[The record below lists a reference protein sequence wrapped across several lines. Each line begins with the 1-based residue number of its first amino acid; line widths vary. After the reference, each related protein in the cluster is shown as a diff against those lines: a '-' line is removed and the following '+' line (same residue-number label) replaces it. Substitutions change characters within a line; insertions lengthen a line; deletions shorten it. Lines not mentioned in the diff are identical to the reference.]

1 MKPFLEHYNNN
12 RFVEEDHRASTHH
25 MLKQRVMRMVSGMLS
40 LWVVTVTR
48 VDVQK
53 HDFNADASDYKLLK
67 DVGFWLPQ
75 SIKKLNMVK
84 NLKYI
89 GNKIHNSFSP
99 LFNSFLDIVNSF
111 LHFLLLDPT
120 YMIRVVQPMHQT
132 MFTDTLL
139 AWSVVHGAIAGY
151 TEYTSDLIN
160 GRPTNIPYNR
170 ITEKQ
175 NNVVITG

>member
-89 GNKIHNSFSP
+89 
-99 LFNSFLDIVNSF
+99 
-111 LHFLLLDPT
+111 DPT

>member
-1 MKPFLEHYNNN
+1 MTSHFWEHASTVLVVIYY

-40 LWVVTVTR
+40 LWVVTVMAR

-53 HDFNADASDYKLLK
+53 HDFNTDASDYKLLK

-75 SIKKLNMVK
+75 IIKKLNMVK

-111 LHFLLLDPT
+111 LHFFLLDPT
-120 YMIRVVQPMHQT
+120 YMIRAVQPMHQT
-132 MFTDTLL
+132 MFTVHFLLGALFMVKWLVTLDTP
-139 AWSVVHGAIAGY
+139 VVLSMENQQTFH
-151 TEYTSDLIN
+151 T
-160 GRPTNIPYNR
+160 
-170 ITEKQ
+170 
-175 NNVVITG
+175 TG

>member
-1 MKPFLEHYNNN
+1 
-12 RFVEEDHRASTHH
+12 
-25 MLKQRVMRMVSGMLS
+25 
-40 LWVVTVTR
+40 
-48 VDVQK
+48 
-53 HDFNADASDYKLLK
+53 
-67 DVGFWLPQ
+67 
-75 SIKKLNMVK
+75 MVK

-160 GRPTNIPYNR
+160 GRPTNIPYN
-170 ITEKQ
+170 
-175 NNVVITG
+175 VSY